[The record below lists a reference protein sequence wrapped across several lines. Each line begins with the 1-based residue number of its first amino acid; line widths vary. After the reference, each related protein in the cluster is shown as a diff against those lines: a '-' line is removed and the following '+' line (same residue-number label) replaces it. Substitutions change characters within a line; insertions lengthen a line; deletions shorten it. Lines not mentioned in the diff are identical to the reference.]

1 VEPRRLNFA
10 GATMQNLDHLP
21 NSTDPILVVDDE
33 KIFLSA
39 LRLTLQRAGYEAVA
53 CSSPLAALEE
63 LEKRKFSFIISDQL
77 MPELSGLELLAKARL
92 IQPFATRILATA
104 VLNLDTVIA
113 AINKGEIF
121 RFIIKPW
128 LHEEFI
134 ATLQNGI
141 QRYQLICQ
149 NAHLQNATQDM
160 NAQLVELNRSLEQQV
175 QLTAQ
180 QNKQLG
186 ELNTALETNL
196 RRSIE
201 LCVHTMQTFYPS
213 LGNQARR
220 VTELCRAIG
229 QLAKLPPDEQRI
241 LESAAL
247 LHDIGLVGIPR
258 HIIRRWQEN
267 PNSLAEPERTLIE
280 QHPILG
286 QELATFVSHLDK
298 VGQIIRAHHERID
311 GHGYPDQLMGE
322 NIPWLARLLAV
333 PVAFAACR
341 LNDLDAVERIKSGID
356 TAFDRDA
363 VRIFLHAQDIAT
375 VPRRE
380 RQVTLSELR
389 PGMVLAKGIFT
400 PNGLLLVP
408 EGQRLNATYIE
419 KVLNYNRVQP
429 LVLTLTVYC

>member
-1 VEPRRLNFA
+1 
-10 GATMQNLDHLP
+10 MQNLDHLP

-63 LEKRKFSFIISDQL
+63 LEKRKFSVIISDQL

>member
-1 VEPRRLNFA
+1 
-10 GATMQNLDHLP
+10 MQNLDHLP

-63 LEKRKFSFIISDQL
+63 LEKRKFSVIISDQL
-77 MPELSGLELLAKARL
+77 MPELSGLELLGKARL
-92 IQPFATRILATA
+92 IQPVATRILATA

-149 NAHLQNATQDM
+149 NAHLQSATQDM

-220 VTELCRAIG
+220 VTELCRAMG
-229 QLAKLPPDEQRI
+229 QLAKLPPDDQRI

-341 LNDLDAVERIKSGID
+341 LNDLDAIDRIKSGID

>member
-1 VEPRRLNFA
+1 
-10 GATMQNLDHLP
+10 MQTLDHLP

-39 LRLTLQRAGYEAVA
+39 LQLTLQRAGYVAIA

-63 LEKRKFSFIISDQL
+63 INRRKFSVIISDQL

-92 IQPFATRILATA
+92 VQPFATRILATA
-104 VLNLDTVIA
+104 VLNLDTVIN

-134 ATLQNGI
+134 ATLQNGV

-149 NAHLQNATQDM
+149 NAHLQTATQDM

-180 QNKQLG
+180 QNQQLG

-220 VTELCRAIG
+220 VTQFCRTIAE
-229 QLAKLPPDEQRI
+229 LAKLPPDEKRV

-258 HIIRRWQEN
+258 QIIRRWQEN
-267 PNSLAEPERTLIE
+267 PNALAEPERVLIE

-286 QELATFVSHLDK
+286 QELAAFVSHLDK

-333 PVAFAACR
+333 PVAFASSR
-341 LNDLDAVERIKSGID
+341 LEDVDALDQIKADAG

>member
-1 VEPRRLNFA
+1 
-10 GATMQNLDHLP
+10 MQNLDHLP

-63 LEKRKFSFIISDQL
+63 LEKRKFSVIISDQL
-77 MPELSGLELLAKARL
+77 MPELSGLELLGKARL

-149 NAHLQNATQDM
+149 NAHLQSATQDM

-220 VTELCRAIG
+220 VTELCRAMG
-229 QLAKLPPDEQRI
+229 QLAKLPPDDQRI

-341 LNDLDAVERIKSGID
+341 LNDLDAIDRIKSGID

>member
-1 VEPRRLNFA
+1 MHSPDDIP
-10 GATMQNLDHLP
+10 QP
-21 NSTDPILVVDDE
+21 SDPILVVDNE

-39 LRLTLQRAGYEAVA
+39 LQQTLHRAGYQAIA
-53 CSSPLAALEE
+53 HSSPLEALAE
-63 LEKRKFSFIISDQL
+63 LHRRKFSVIISDQL
-77 MPELSGLELLAKARL
+77 MPGLSGLELLAKARQ

-134 ATLQNGI
+134 ATLKNAV
-141 QRYQLICQ
+141 QRHQLICQ
-149 NAHLQNATQDM
+149 NAQLQDATQSM
-160 NAQLVELNRSLEQQV
+160 NAQLIELNRSLEQQL
-175 QLTAQ
+175 QLTAR
-180 QNKQLG
+180 QNHELGQL
-186 ELNTALETNL
+186 NAALETNL
-196 RRSIE
+196 FRSIE

-220 VTELCRAIG
+220 VTEFCRAIG
-229 QLAKLPPDEQRI
+229 SIAKLPPDEQRV

-258 HIIRRWQEN
+258 QIIRRWQED
-267 PNSLAEPERTLIE
+267 PDSLAEPERALIQ

-298 VGQIIRAHHERID
+298 VGHIIRAHHERYD
-311 GHGYPDQLMGE
+311 GHGYPDQLVGE

-333 PVAFAACR
+333 PVAFASCR
-341 LNDLDAVERIKSGID
+341 LTDTDAVERIKSGIGI
-356 TAFDRDA
+356 AFDPEA
-363 VRIFLHAQDIAT
+363 LKIFLRAQAVAS

-380 RQVTLSELR
+380 RQISLSELR
-389 PGMVLAKGIFT
+389 PGMVLSRGIYT
-400 PNGLLLVP
+400 PSGLLLIP

-429 LVLTLTVYC
+429 LVQTLTVYC

>member
-1 VEPRRLNFA
+1 MHSPDDIP
-10 GATMQNLDHLP
+10 QP
-21 NSTDPILVVDDE
+21 SDPILVVDDE

-39 LRLTLQRAGYEAVA
+39 LQQTLHRAGYQAIA
-53 CSSPLAALEE
+53 HSSPLEALAE
-63 LEKRKFSFIISDQL
+63 LHRRKFSVIISDQL
-77 MPELSGLELLAKARL
+77 MPGLSGLELLAKARQ

-134 ATLQNGI
+134 ATLKNAV
-141 QRYQLICQ
+141 QRHQFICQ
-149 NAHLQNATQDM
+149 NAQLQDATQSM
-160 NAQLVELNRSLEQQV
+160 NAQLIELNRSLEQQV
-175 QLTAQ
+175 QLTTR
-180 QNKQLG
+180 QNHELGQL
-186 ELNTALETNL
+186 NAALETNL
-196 RRSIE
+196 FRSIE

-229 QLAKLPPDEQRI
+229 SIAKLPPDEQRV

-258 HIIRRWQEN
+258 QIIRRWQED
-267 PNSLAEPERTLIE
+267 PDSLAEPERALIQ

-286 QELATFVSHLDK
+286 QELATFVSHLNK
-298 VGQIIRAHHERID
+298 VGHIIRAHHERYD
-311 GHGYPDQLMGE
+311 GHGYPDQLVGE

-333 PVAFAACR
+333 P
-341 LNDLDAVERIKSGID
+341 
-356 TAFDRDA
+356 
-363 VRIFLHAQDIAT
+363 
-375 VPRRE
+375 RRE
-380 RQVTLSELR
+380 RQISLSELR
-389 PGMVLAKGIFT
+389 PGMVLSRGIYT
-400 PNGLLLVP
+400 PSGLLLIP

-429 LVLTLTVYC
+429 LVQTLTVYC

>member
-1 VEPRRLNFA
+1 MHSPDYIA
-10 GATMQNLDHLP
+10 PPD
-21 NSTDPILVVDDE
+21 DPILVVDDE

-39 LRLTLQRAGYEAVA
+39 IHQTLTRAGYQAVA
-53 CSSPLAALEE
+53 HSSPLEALAE
-63 LEKRKFSFIISDQL
+63 LQRRKFSVIISDQL
-77 MPELSGLELLAKARL
+77 MPELSGLELLAKARQ

-134 ATLQNGI
+134 ATLKNAV
-141 QRYQLICQ
+141 QRHQLICQ
-149 NAHLQNATQDM
+149 NARLQDATQSM
-160 NAQLVELNRSLEQQV
+160 NAQLIELNRSLEQQV
-175 QLTAQ
+175 QLTTR
-180 QNKQLG
+180 QNNELGQL
-186 ELNTALETNL
+186 NSALETNL
-196 RRSIE
+196 FRSIE

-229 QLAKLPPDEQRI
+229 QIAKLPPDEQRV

-247 LHDIGLVGIPR
+247 LHDIGLVGVPR
-258 HIIRRWQEN
+258 QIIRRWQED
-267 PNSLAEPERTLIE
+267 PDSLAEPERTLIE

-286 QELATFVSHLDK
+286 QELATFVSHLHK
-298 VGQIIRAHHERID
+298 VGHIIRGHHERVD

-333 PVAFAACR
+333 PVAFASCR
-341 LNDLDAVERIKSGID
+341 LTDEEAIEKIKAGGD
-356 TAFDRDA
+356 TAFDREA
-363 VRIFLHAQDIAT
+363 LRIFLHATAIVT
-375 VPRRE
+375 MPRRE
-380 RQVTLSELR
+380 RQITLGELR
-389 PGMVLAKGIFT
+389 PGMVLSRGIYT
-400 PNGLLLVP
+400 PTGLLLVP
-408 EGQRLNATYIE
+408 EGQLLNATYIE

-429 LVLTLTVYC
+429 LVQTLTVYC

>member
-1 VEPRRLNFA
+1 MHSPDDIP
-10 GATMQNLDHLP
+10 QP
-21 NSTDPILVVDDE
+21 SDPILVVDDE

-39 LRLTLQRAGYEAVA
+39 LQQTLHRAGYQAIA
-53 CSSPLAALEE
+53 HSSPLEALAE
-63 LEKRKFSFIISDQL
+63 LHRRKFSVIISDQL
-77 MPELSGLELLAKARL
+77 MPGLSGLELLAKARQ

-134 ATLQNGI
+134 ATLKNAV
-141 QRYQLICQ
+141 QRHQLICQ
-149 NAHLQNATQDM
+149 NAQLQDATQSM
-160 NAQLVELNRSLEQQV
+160 NAQLIELNRSLEQQV
-175 QLTAQ
+175 QLTTR
-180 QNKQLG
+180 QNHELGQL
-186 ELNTALETNL
+186 NAALETNL
-196 RRSIE
+196 FRSIE

-213 LGNQARR
+213 LGNQALR

-229 QLAKLPPDEQRI
+229 SIAKLPPDEQRV

-258 HIIRRWQEN
+258 QIIRRWQED
-267 PNSLAEPERTLIE
+267 PDSLAEPERALIQ

-298 VGQIIRAHHERID
+298 VGHIIRAHHERYD
-311 GHGYPDQLMGE
+311 GHGYPDQLVGE

-333 PVAFAACR
+333 P
-341 LNDLDAVERIKSGID
+341 
-356 TAFDRDA
+356 
-363 VRIFLHAQDIAT
+363 
-375 VPRRE
+375 RRE
-380 RQVTLSELR
+380 RQISLSELR
-389 PGMVLAKGIFT
+389 PGMVLSRGIYT
-400 PNGLLLVP
+400 PSGLLLIP

-429 LVLTLTVYC
+429 LVQTLTVYC

>member
-1 VEPRRLNFA
+1 MKTPDDIASPAE
-10 GATMQNLDHLP
+10 
-21 NSTDPILVVDDE
+21 PILVVDDE

-39 LRLTLQRAGYEAVA
+39 LQQTLNRAGYQAVMF
-53 CSSPLAALEE
+53 SSPLEALAE
-63 LEKRKFSFIISDQL
+63 LHKRKFSVIISDQL
-77 MPELSGLELLAKARL
+77 MPELSGLELLAKARQ

-134 ATLQNGI
+134 ATLKNAI
-141 QRYQLICQ
+141 QRHELICQ
-149 NAHLQNATQDM
+149 NAHLQAATQSM
-160 NAQLVELNRSLEQQV
+160 NAQLVELNRSLEQQIQISARQNQELG
-175 QLTAQ
+175 QL
-180 QNKQLG
+180 NS
-186 ELNTALETNL
+186 ALETNL
-196 RRSIE
+196 FRSIE

-213 LGNQARR
+213 LGNQSRR
-220 VTELCRAIG
+220 VTELARAIG
-229 QLAKLPPDEQRI
+229 QIAKLPPEEQRV

-258 HIIRRWQEN
+258 SIIRRWQEN
-267 PNSLAEPERTLIE
+267 PDSLPDAERVLIE

-286 QELATFVSHLDK
+286 QELAVFVSHLDK
-298 VGQIIRAHHERID
+298 VGQIIRSHHERFD
-311 GHGYPDQLMGE
+311 GRGYPDQLVGE

-333 PVAFAACR
+333 PVAFASHSLTDFEAI
-341 LNDLDAVERIKSGID
+341 EKIKMGNG
-356 TAFDRDA
+356 TAFDPEA
-363 VRIFLHAQDIAT
+363 LKIFLRAQAVAS

-380 RQVTLSELR
+380 RQVTLGDLR
-389 PGMVLAKGIFT
+389 PGMVLARGIYT
-400 PNGLLLVP
+400 PSGLLLVP

-429 LVLTLTVYC
+429 LVQTLTVYC